1 MMQRKKDARRVYAT
15 VVATESNCD
24 GFKEFGCN
32 SISLD
37 SQLSLYKE
45 TYEKFNLNPL
55 DVSFVEAHGYATRV
69 SVLFLVISIKGMIL
83 TSF

>member
-1 MMQRKKDARRVYAT
+1 MMQRKTDAKRVYAT

-24 GFKEFGCN
+24 GFKELGCN

-45 TYEKFNLNPL
+45 TYEKFKLNPQ

-69 SVLFLVISIKGMIL
+69 GVF
-83 TSF
+83 